1 MSGER
6 SRLQQES
13 FRRKKGR
20 EKVCERKNKKVSE
33 NTRKTVYAQHVDPW
47 GEGTALLHGVV
58 STK

>member
-20 EKVCERKNKKVSE
+20 EKVCERKNKRVSE
-33 NTRKTVYAQHVDPW
+33 NAKKTASARYVNPW
-47 GEGTALLHGVV
+47 GEGIDLLHSVV